1 MTRSIRFFKAASRAA
16 ALAALLLVPSSG
28 RAQTRG
34 AKLISQ
40 KKPDFPEALA
50 TGLQQGNVLL
60 IGRIDKTGKLQDL
73 RAVASTL
80 PEFTA
85 PALIAAKTWTFQPA
99 MRDGKPVDIAANI
112 AMRFR
117 LQANIRGQIAH
128 PILGDLSVFPADAS
142 GKASA
147 PEGFPIQRG
156 GNPKLRVEGVLD
168 ISPDAKAR
176 DVDMIAE
183 AVSPKGRHIKIFQG
197 AVKVNPGQQEANF
210 PPFDAPVGKDWED
223 GVWKLQ
229 FTVNGA
235 AAGSGQFW
243 LAGDPS
249 HYDFVTALKNLK

>member
-1 MTRSIRFFKAASRAA
+1 MTRSIRFGKAASQMA
-16 ALAALLLVPSSG
+16 ALAALLLMPAAG

-34 AKLISQ
+34 AELTSQ

-73 RAVASTL
+73 RAVSSTL
-80 PEFTA
+80 PEFIA
-85 PALIAAKTWTFQPA
+85 PALVAAKAWTFKPA

-112 AMRFR
+112 AVRFR
-117 LQANIRGQIAH
+117 LQSNVRGQIAR
-128 PILGDLSVFPADAS
+128 PILGDLSVLPANDS

-156 GNPKLRVEGVLD
+156 GNPRLRVEAELD

-176 DVDMIAE
+176 EVDTIAE
-183 AVSPKGRHIKIFQG
+183 AVSPKGRRVKIFQG
-197 AVKVNPGQQEANF
+197 AVKVKPGQQETKFA
-210 PPFDAPVGKDWED
+210 FDAPVGKDWED

-229 FTVNGA
+229 FTANGA
-235 AAGSGQFW
+235 DAGSGQFW
-243 LAGDPS
+243 LAGDPA

>member
-1 MTRSIRFFKAASRAA
+1 MTGWIGFLKAASRGA
-16 ALAALLLVPSSG
+16 ALAALLLAPQVA

-34 AKLISQ
+34 AELISQ

-80 PEFTA
+80 PEFVA
-85 PALIAAKTWTFQPA
+85 PALIAAKTWAFKPA
-99 MRDGKPVDIAANI
+99 TRDGKPVDIAANI
-112 AMRFR
+112 GVRFR
-117 LQANIRGQIAH
+117 LQSNVRGQIAR

-147 PEGFPIQRG
+147 PEGFPIPRG
-156 GNPKLRVEGVLD
+156 AGTRLRVEAVLD

-176 DVDMIAE
+176 DVDTIAE
-183 AVSPKGRHIKIFQG
+183 AVSPKGRRIKIFQG
-197 AVKVNPGQQEANF
+197 VVKVRPGQQEVKF
-210 PPFDAPVGKDWED
+210 FFDTPVAKDWED
-223 GVWKLQ
+223 GVWRLQ
-229 FTVNGA
+229 FTANGSD
-235 AAGSGQFW
+235 AGGGQFW
-243 LAGDPS
+243 LAGDPI